1 MTQTTKTVNTN
12 MDRINLNAKLAKK
25 YSPEENLTFA
35 TSQFFNPYGFENFE
49 KYAFVD
55 SKYFSKELSHTCH
68 GDNNLILIV
77 VDKNAVM
84 ADLNETEKV
93 EYKAFWNKFVSMH
106 SAIVD
111 ESADDC
117 SLCFI
122 INTADR
128 KKYVV
133 AESQYF
139 DIGIYSH
146 SEDYPVESGKVW
158 LDNFYTEWLPT
169 VKAYAKVLKEYKGY
183 QSYAEQEVEPCKVS
197 A

>member
-1 MTQTTKTVNTN
+1 MENTMTKGS
-12 MDRINLNAKLAKK
+12 MDRINLNTKFSRK
-25 YSPEENLTFA
+25 YTPEENLNYA
-35 TSQFFNPYGFENFE
+35 ISQFFNPYGLENFE

-68 GDNNLILIV
+68 GDNNFILLV

-93 EYKAFWNKFVSMH
+93 EYKAFWDKFVSMH
-106 SAIVD
+106 SAIVE
-111 ESADDC
+111 ESSDAC

-122 INTADR
+122 INTREDI
-128 KKYVV
+128 KCYPNSK
-133 AESQYF
+133 YF

-146 SEDYPVESGKVW
+146 SKGYPTYSHKVF
-158 LDNFYTEWLPT
+158 LDNFYVEWLPK

-183 QSYAEQEVEPCKVS
+183 KSYKRRVVA
-197 A
+197 